1 MADKQDDLHA
11 QKAQLGQQQTQA
23 GSMQAAMATL
33 QRQLETASASHNST
47 QQELHSSQ
55 AEIIDCKQQLADAQ
69 ALLTSKEANL
79 QSSNQSITALQEG
92 ISQQVAA
99 VTAAEGKY
107 QTLLAEMDAKAEQL
121 NQMAGK
127 LCAAEH
133 AAVSAQDAAHRLQTR
148 LTGQQADANDQS
160 QELNDALEVGSNTMH
175 QLEVTVQV
183 LQEKLFAAENAMES
197 QREQL
202 HNQKASACD
211 SIKHAEQL
219 AQQLTNKTSLIT
231 SLQAALDTATFV
243 ADSNQ
248 HLVSSLQE
256 THSSREAD
264 AGEQV
269 TSLVAQL
276 QLQASKNGEL
286 LAELASVKGKL
297 SLADQAIA
305 AANDKTQASQQERS
319 QLGAKVMHLTQLL
332 ETRERREWLAK
343 THAADIEVMTAI
355 SQVTCTVVQFVS
367 HFINACCMHCCL
379 LAD

>member
-1 MADKQDDLHA
+1 
-11 QKAQLGQQQTQA
+11 
-23 GSMQAAMATL
+23 MQAAMATM
-33 QRQLETASASHNST
+33 QRQLEAASASHEST
-47 QQELHSSQ
+47 RQQLHSSQ
-55 AEIIDCKQQLADAQ
+55 ADIIDCKQQLADAQ
-69 ALLTSKEANL
+69 AVLTSKEANL
-79 QSSNQSITALQEG
+79 QSSNQSMTALQEG

-99 VTAAEGKY
+99 VTASEGQY
-107 QTLLAEMDAKAEQL
+107 QALLAEMDAKDEQL
-121 NQMAGK
+121 KQMADK

-133 AAVSAQDAAHRLQTR
+133 AAVSAQDAAYRLQTR
-148 LTGQQADANDQS
+148 LTGQQAEANDQS
-160 QELNDALEVGSNTMH
+160 QELNDALEVGSNTVH
-175 QLEVTVQV
+175 QLEVTIHV
-183 LQEKLFAAENAMES
+183 LQVKLFAAENAMES

-202 HNQKASACD
+202 HNEKASACD

-219 AQQLTNKTSLIT
+219 AQQLTDKTSLIT

-276 QLQASKNGEL
+276 QLQAAKNGEL

-305 AANDKTQASQQERS
+305 AADERTQASQVEQS

-332 ETRERREWLAK
+332 ENRERREWLAK
-343 THAADIEVMTAI
+343 THAADIEVMII
-355 SQVTCTVVQFVS
+355 SSHVKCTVV
-367 HFINACCMHCCL
+367 
-379 LAD
+379 